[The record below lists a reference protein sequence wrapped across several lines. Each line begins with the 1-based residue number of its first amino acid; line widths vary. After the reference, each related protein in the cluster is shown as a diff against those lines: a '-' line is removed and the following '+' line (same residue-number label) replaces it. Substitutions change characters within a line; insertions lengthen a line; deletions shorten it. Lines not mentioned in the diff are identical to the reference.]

1 MIILTLQAVGISD
14 GGRCGERKLSR
25 PPLHP
30 LRCLSRGG
38 ARADVGG
45 GGWSDWEPGPIS
57 PSRPLAGPHCPLV
70 FWTPERMPMALRR
83 SLAFEAGLAA
93 QKRGQRAG
101 IAGIKPWFHAGSRD
115 GA

>member
-1 MIILTLQAVGISD
+1 MIILTLQTAGISA
-14 GGRCGERKLSR
+14 GGRCGERKLSC
-25 PPLHP
+25 PSLHP
-30 LRCLSRGG
+30 LHCLSCGR

-57 PSRPLAGPHCPLV
+57 PSRAVTGSHCLLV
-70 FWTPERMPMALRR
+70 FWTRERMPMALCR

-93 QKRGQRAG
+93 PKRGQRAG
-101 IAGIKPWFHAGSRD
+101 IAGIEPWFHAGSRD